1 VNSKRGDLKPV
12 YKKRFKKQL
21 REFLRSKKALAI
33 PVTYLILF
41 ASLIAIISVT
51 YSFAIVKIS
60 ARGTLL
66 KASVAKQNMQVLDDA
81 VRSVAWS
88 FGASKVV
95 YIDDCGGTFQTEP
108 TAKNLILNFTDEQ
121 SFYSIVFN
129 SSVGK
134 AFYKLEPSEFNY
146 EGFYIRGDGRAIIN
160 QSSFTLTQ
168 LYFAT
173 GDDAKELTLCY
184 RPSATAA
191 NIGTTNGKPL
201 NLIRI
206 YIVNLNPSQTLMLR
220 EKFYLKAT
228 GVNVTTVT
236 RQYEFN
242 QSVSSLA
249 LRAVFDETTSIVRLP
264 ISSNAEGAFVN
275 LELVV
280 SNIRIQKAEV

>member
-1 VNSKRGDLKPV
+1 VH
-12 YKKRFKKQL
+12 KKHFEKQL
-21 REFLRSKKALAI
+21 REFLQSKKALAI

-51 YSFAIVKIS
+51 YSFAVVKIS
-60 ARGTLL
+60 ARGALL

-95 YIDDCGGTFQTEP
+95 YIDDCGGTFQTNP
-108 TAKNLILNFTDEQ
+108 TAKNLVINFTDEQ
-121 SFYSIVFN
+121 SFYNVVFD

-134 AFYKLEPSEFNY
+134 TFYELEPSEFNY
-146 EGFYIRGDGRAIIN
+146 EGFYIRGDSRAIIN
-160 QSSFTLTQ
+160 QSSSTMTQ
-168 LYFAT
+168 LYVAT

-191 NIGTTNGKPL
+191 TIGTSNGKPL

-206 YIVNLNPSQTLMLR
+206 YIVNLNSSQTLMLR
-220 EKFYLKAT
+220 EKFYLKIT
-228 GVNVTTVT
+228 GVNVSTVT

-249 LRAVFDETTSIVRLP
+249 LKAIFDETTSIVRLP
-264 ISSNAEGAFVN
+264 ISSNEEGAFVN
-275 LELVV
+275 LEVVV
-280 SNIRIQKAEV
+280 SNIRIHIAEL

>member
-1 VNSKRGDLKPV
+1 M
-12 YKKRFKKQL
+12 YKKCIKKQL
-21 REFLRSKKALAI
+21 REFLQSKKALAI

-60 ARGTLL
+60 ARGALL

-88 FGASKVV
+88 FGASKVA
-95 YIDDCGGTFQTEP
+95 YIDDCGGPFQTVP
-108 TAKNLILNFTDEQ
+108 TAKNLVLNFTDEQ
-121 SFYSIVFN
+121 TFYDIVFN

-134 AFYKLEPSEFNY
+134 AFYELEPSEFNY

-168 LYFAT
+168 LYVAT

-191 NIGTTNGKPL
+191 TIGAINGKPL

-206 YIVNLNPSQTLMLR
+206 YIVNLNSSQTLMLG

-242 QSVSSLA
+242 QSVSPLA

-264 ISSNAEGAFVN
+264 ISSSVEGAFVN
-275 LELVV
+275 LELVI

>member
-1 VNSKRGDLKPV
+1 MCRKH
-12 YKKRFKKQL
+12 FEKQL
-21 REFLRSKKALAI
+21 RKFLKSKKALAI

-51 YSFAIVKIS
+51 YSFAVVKIS
-60 ARGTLL
+60 ARGSLL

-88 FGASKVV
+88 LGASKVV
-95 YIDDCGGTFQTEP
+95 YIDDCGGTFQTNP
-108 TAKNLILNFTDEQ
+108 TARNLVINLTDEQ
-121 SFYSIVFN
+121 SFYDVVFD

-134 AFYKLEPSEFNY
+134 AFYELESSESSC

-168 LYFAT
+168 LYVAS

-191 NIGTTNGKPL
+191 TIGTTNGKPL

-206 YIVNLNPSQTLMLR
+206 YILNLNSSQTLRLR

-228 GVNVTTVT
+228 GLNVTTVT

-264 ISSNAEGAFVN
+264 VSSNAEGAFVN

>member
-1 VNSKRGDLKPV
+1 VCRKH
-12 YKKRFKKQL
+12 FEKQL
-21 REFLRSKKALAI
+21 RKFLKSKKALAI

-51 YSFAIVKIS
+51 YSFAVVKIS
-60 ARGTLL
+60 ARGSLL

-95 YIDDCGGTFQTEP
+95 YMDDCGGTFQTNP
-108 TAKNLILNFTDEQ
+108 TAKNLVINFTDEQ
-121 SFYSIVFN
+121 SFYDVVFD

-134 AFYKLEPSEFNY
+134 AFYTLETSEFNC
-146 EGFYIRGDGRAIIN
+146 ESFFIRGDGRAIIN

-168 LYFAT
+168 LYVAS

-191 NIGTTNGKPL
+191 TIGTINGTPL

-206 YIVNLNPSQTLMLR
+206 YIVNLNSSQTLRLR
-220 EKFYLKAT
+220 EKFYLKIT
-228 GVNVTTVT
+228 GVDVTTVT

-275 LELVV
+275 LEVVV

>member
-1 VNSKRGDLKPV
+1 MCAKHFG
-12 YKKRFKKQL
+12 KQL
-21 REFLRSKKALAI
+21 RKFLRSKKALAI

-51 YSFAIVKIS
+51 YSFAIVKIG
-60 ARGTLL
+60 ARGALL

-81 VRSVAWS
+81 ARSIAWS

-95 YIDDCGGTFQTEP
+95 YMDDCGGIFQTEP
-108 TAKNLILNFTDEQ
+108 TTKNLILNFTDEQ
-121 SFYSIVFN
+121 SFHDIVFN
-129 SSVGK
+129 NSLGK
-134 AFYKLEPSEFNY
+134 AFYELEPSQFNY
-146 EGFYIRGDGRAIIN
+146 EDLYIRGDGRSIIN
-160 QSSFTLTQ
+160 QSSFTMTQ
-168 LYFAT
+168 LYVAT

-191 NIGTTNGKPL
+191 TVGTSNGKPL
-201 NLIRI
+201 NLIRT
-206 YIVNLNPSQTLMLR
+206 YIVNLNSSQTLMLR
-220 EKFYLKAT
+220 EKFYLKVT

-249 LRAVFDETTSIVRLP
+249 LKAVFEETTSIVRLP

-275 LELVV
+275 LEVVV

>member
-1 VNSKRGDLKPV
+1 MH
-12 YKKRFKKQL
+12 KKHFEKQL
-21 REFLRSKKALAI
+21 REFLQSKKALAI

-51 YSFAIVKIS
+51 YSFAVVKIS
-60 ARGTLL
+60 ARGALL

-81 VRSVAWS
+81 VHSVAWS
-88 FGASKVV
+88 FRASKVV
-95 YIDDCGGTFQTEP
+95 YMDDCGGTFRTKP
-108 TAKNLILNFTDEQ
+108 TVKNLVINITDEQ
-121 SFYSIVFN
+121 SFYDVVFN

-134 AFYKLEPSEFNY
+134 AFYELEPSEYDY
-146 EGFYIRGDGRAIIN
+146 EGFYVRGDGMAIIN
-160 QSSFTLTQ
+160 QSSFTMTQ
-168 LYFAT
+168 LYVAR

-184 RPSATAA
+184 RPSATVAD
-191 NIGTTNGKPL
+191 IGTTNGKPL

-206 YIVNLNPSQTLMLR
+206 YIVNLNSSQALRLR
-220 EKFYLKAT
+220 EKFYLKMT

-242 QSVSSLA
+242 QSISSLA
-249 LRAVFDETTSIVRLP
+249 LRAVFDQTTSIVRLP
-264 ISSNAEGAFVN
+264 ISSNAEGTFVN

>member
-1 VNSKRGDLKPV
+1 M
-12 YKKRFKKQL
+12 YKKCIKKQL
-21 REFLRSKKALAI
+21 REFLQSKKALAI

-41 ASLIAIISVT
+41 ASLIAVISVT

-60 ARGTLL
+60 ARGALL

-95 YIDDCGGTFQTEP
+95 YMDDCGGIFHTEP
-108 TAKNLILNFTDEQ
+108 ATKNLVLNFTDEQ
-121 SFYSIVFN
+121 SFHDIVFN

-134 AFYKLEPSEFNY
+134 AFYELEPSQSNY
-146 EGFYIRGDGRAIIN
+146 EGLYIRGDGRAIIN

-168 LYFAT
+168 LYVVT
-173 GDDAKELTLCY
+173 GDDSKELTLCY

-191 NIGTTNGKPL
+191 TVGTSSGKPL

-206 YIVNLNPSQTLMLR
+206 YIVNLNSSQTLMLR
-220 EKFYLKAT
+220 EKFYLKVT

-249 LRAVFDETTSIVRLP
+249 LKAVFDETTSVVRLP

-280 SNIRIQKAEV
+280 SNVRIQKAEV

>member
-1 VNSKRGDLKPV
+1 MCRKH
-12 YKKRFKKQL
+12 FEKQL
-21 REFLRSKKALAI
+21 RKFLKSKKALAI

-41 ASLIAIISVT
+41 ASLTAIISVT
-51 YSFAIVKIS
+51 YSFAVVKIS
-60 ARGTLL
+60 ARGSLL

-95 YIDDCGGTFQTEP
+95 YMDDCGGTFQTNP
-108 TAKNLILNFTDEQ
+108 TAKNLVINFTDEQ
-121 SFYSIVFN
+121 SFYDVVFD

-134 AFYKLEPSEFNY
+134 AFYTLEPSEFNC
-146 EGFYIRGDGRAIIN
+146 ESFFIRGDGRAIIN

-168 LYFAT
+168 LYVAS
-173 GDDAKELTLCY
+173 GDDAKELTICY

-191 NIGTTNGKPL
+191 IIGTINGTPL

-206 YIVNLNPSQTLMLR
+206 YIVNLNSSQTLRLR
-220 EKFYLKAT
+220 EKFYLKIT
-228 GVNVTTVT
+228 GVDVTTVT

-275 LELVV
+275 LEVVV

>member
-1 VNSKRGDLKPV
+1 V
-12 YKKRFKKQL
+12 YKKHFKKQL
-21 REFLRSKKALAI
+21 RKFLQSKKALAI

-41 ASLIAIISVT
+41 ASLIVIISVT
-51 YSFAIVKIS
+51 YSFAVVKIS
-60 ARGTLL
+60 ARGALL
-66 KASVAKQNMQVLDDA
+66 KASIAKQNMQILDDA

-95 YIDDCGGTFQTEP
+95 YMDNCGGTFRTEQ
-108 TAKNLILNFTDEQ
+108 TAKNLVMNFTDEQ
-121 SFYSIVFN
+121 SFYDVVFN

-134 AFYKLEPSEFNY
+134 AFYELEPSEFNY
-146 EGFYIRGDGRAIIN
+146 EGFYIRGDGRSIIN

-168 LYFAT
+168 LYVAT

-191 NIGTTNGKPL
+191 TIGTINGKPL

-206 YIVNLNPSQTLMLR
+206 YIVNLNSSQTLMLR
-220 EKFYLKAT
+220 EKFHLKAT

-249 LRAVFDETTSIVRLP
+249 LKAVFDKTTSIVRLP

-280 SNIRIQKAEV
+280 SNVRIQKAEV

>member
-1 VNSKRGDLKPV
+1 
-12 YKKRFKKQL
+12 
-21 REFLRSKKALAI
+21 LAI

-60 ARGTLL
+60 ARGALL

-95 YIDDCGGTFQTEP
+95 YMDDCGGIFQTEP
-108 TAKNLILNFTDEQ
+108 TAKNLVLNFTDEQ
-121 SFYSIVFN
+121 TFYDIVFN

-134 AFYKLEPSEFNY
+134 AFYELEPSEFNY

-168 LYFAT
+168 LYVET

-191 NIGTTNGKPL
+191 TIGTINGKPL

-206 YIVNLNPSQTLMLR
+206 YIVNLNSSQTLMLR
-220 EKFYLKAT
+220 EKFYLKIV
-228 GVNVTTVT
+228 GVDVTTVT

-249 LRAVFDETTSIVRLP
+249 LKAVFDETTSIVRLP
-264 ISSNAEGAFVN
+264 ISSNTEGAFVN
-275 LELVV
+275 LQLVV